1 MLVCW
6 SVDRYSLDNK
16 FGLIYHLGMEGNLQV
31 DFGINGFTPDWSR
44 LGVVVPPFTIEA
56 DPRFMYLSTETRRA
70 LSKVSYMVEAGQ
82 GASVIVGEVGTGKT
96 TLASWFH
103 SRYDRRPD
111 FVAAKVDEPPKR
123 SGLLLLRR
131 IAAEFGLRTRRAT
144 EDQLNELR
152 AFLIEQTADNVLP
165 LIIIDEAHE
174 LGEEQF
180 VELRRLLNFRDPRGG
195 KAYQLVLL
203 GRPELDIN
211 LRGVP
216 DFNDRVATRSS
227 LDPLTPDDTRAL
239 IEYRLLAAGR
249 DTKQAPL
256 FEEDAIMPIWRETRG
271 YPRSICLLCLHL
283 CLELL
288 AHDGAR
294 INEAFV
300 AEFLV
305 DHGGYRQAAL

>member
-1 MLVCW
+1 MYYHIMDDNRLLVREFE
-6 SVDRYSLDNK
+6 RYK
-16 FGLIYHLGMEGNLQV
+16 
-31 DFGINGFTPDWSR
+31 PDWGK

-70 LSKVSYMVEAGQ
+70 LARVSYMVDAGQ
-82 GASVIVGEVGTGKT
+82 GASIVVGEIGTGKT

-111 FVAAKVDEPPKR
+111 FVAAKVDEPPKK

-131 IAAEFGLRTRRAT
+131 IAAEFGLRGRRAT
-144 EDQLNELR
+144 EDQLNEFR
-152 AFLIEQTADNVLP
+152 AFLIEQSKQNVLP

-174 LGEEQF
+174 LGTEQF
-180 VELRRLLNFRDPRGG
+180 IELRRILNFRDPRGG
-195 KAYQLVLL
+195 KAYQIILL

-211 LRGVP
+211 LRDAP

-227 LDPLTPDDTRAL
+227 LDPLTPDDTKAL

-249 DTKQAPL
+249 DSKEPAL
-256 FEEDAIMPIWRETRG
+256 FTDDAVLPIWRETRG

-288 AHDGAR
+288 TTDGNQ
-294 INEAFV
+294 IDPEFV
-300 AEFLV
+300 NNFLER
-305 DHGGYRQAAL
+305 HQGYRQAGAVK

>member
-1 MLVCW
+1 
-6 SVDRYSLDNK
+6 
-16 FGLIYHLGMEGNLQV
+16 
-31 DFGINGFTPDWSR
+31 
-44 LGVVVPPFTIEA
+44 
-56 DPRFMYLSTETRRA
+56 

-111 FVAAKVDEPPKR
+111 FIAARVDEPPKK

-131 IAAEFGLRTRRAT
+131 IAAEFGVRTRRAT
-144 EDQLNELR
+144 EDQLNEMR
-152 AFLIEQTADNVLP
+152 DFLTETTAKGVLP
-165 LIIIDEAHE
+165 LVIVDEAHE
-174 LGEEQF
+174 LGPEQF
-180 VELRRLLNFRDPRGG
+180 TELRRLLNFRDPRGG

-203 GRPELDIN
+203 GRPELDII
-211 LRGVP
+211 LRDSP

-227 LDPLTPDDTRAL
+227 LDPLAPDDTRAL

-249 DTKQAPL
+249 DNKQPPL
-256 FEEDAIMPIWRETRG
+256 FTEDSILPIWRETRG

-288 AHDGAR
+288 ATGGQQV
-294 INEAFV
+294 N
-300 AEFLV
+300 AEFVSEFLEG
-305 DHGGYRQAAL
+305 HTGYRQAE

>member
-1 MLVCW
+1 MNESSQYEL
-6 SVDRYSLDNK
+6 K
-16 FGLIYHLGMEGNLQV
+16 FDQYKPNWDLI
-31 DFGINGFTPDWSR
+31 
-44 LGVVVPPFTIEA
+44 GVVVPPFTIEA

-82 GASVIVGEVGTGKT
+82 GASVIVGEIGTGKT

-111 FVAAKVDEPPKR
+111 FAAAKIDEAPKK

-144 EDQLNELR
+144 EDQLNEFR
-152 AFLIEQTADNVLP
+152 AFLVEESQRGVLP
-165 LIIIDEAHE
+165 LIIVDEAHE
-174 LGEEQF
+174 LSPEQF
-180 VELRRLLNFRDPRGG
+180 VELRRLLNFRDPSGG
-195 KAYQLVLL
+195 KAFQLILL

-211 LRGVP
+211 LRDSP

-227 LDPLTPDDTRAL
+227 LDPLTPDDTRSL

-249 DTKQAPL
+249 DSKQSPL
-256 FEEDAIMPIWRETRG
+256 FIDDSIIPIWKETRG
-271 YPRSICLLCLHL
+271 YPRSICLLCLHI

-288 AHDGAR
+288 AQKGTQVDA
-294 INEAFV
+294 AFV
-300 AEFLV
+300 ENFLQNHQ
-305 DHGGYRQAAL
+305 DYRRASE

>member
-1 MLVCW
+1 MGETILD
-6 SVDRYSLDNK
+6 SELGRYK
-16 FGLIYHLGMEGNLQV
+16 
-31 DFGINGFTPDWSR
+31 PDWEQ
-44 LGVVVPPFTIEA
+44 LGVVVAPFTIEA

-82 GASVIVGEVGTGKT
+82 GASVVVGEVGTGKT

-111 FVAAKVDEPPKR
+111 FVAARVDEPPKR

-131 IAAEFGLRTRRAT
+131 IAAEFGVRTRRAT

-152 AFLIEQTADNVLP
+152 DFLTETTVNDVLP
-165 LIIIDEAHE
+165 LIIVDEAHE
-174 LGEEQF
+174 LGPEQYS
-180 VELRRLLNFRDPRGG
+180 ELRRLLNFRDPRGN
-195 KAYQLVLL
+195 KAYQLILL

-211 LRGVP
+211 LRDSP

-227 LDPLTPDDTRAL
+227 LDPLAPDDTRSL

-249 DTKQAPL
+249 DRRQPPL
-256 FEEDAIMPIWRETRG
+256 FTDEAIMPIWRETRG
-271 YPRSICLLCLHL
+271 YPRRICLLCLHL

-288 AHDGAR
+288 ATGGTVVD
-294 INEAFV
+294 EAFV
-300 AEFLV
+300 DNFLE
-305 DHGGYRQAAL
+305 GQSGYRQAE

>member
-1 MLVCW
+1 MNNMQ
-6 SVDRYSLDNK
+6 LD
-16 FGLIYHLGMEGNLQV
+16 LELDQYA
-31 DFGINGFTPDWSR
+31 PDWEQ
-44 LGVVVPPFTIEA
+44 LGLVVPPFTIEA

-82 GASVIVGEVGTGKT
+82 GASIIVGEVGTGKT

-103 SRYDRRPD
+103 SRYHRRPD
-111 FVAAKVDEPPKR
+111 FVAAKVDEPPQK

-144 EDQLNELR
+144 EDQLNEFR
-152 AFLIEQTADNVLP
+152 SFLVKQSEKGVLP

-174 LGEEQF
+174 LGPDQF
-180 VELRRLLNFRDPRGG
+180 VELRRLLNFRDPQGG
-195 KAYQLVLL
+195 KAYQLILL

-211 LRGVP
+211 LRDVP

-227 LDPLTPDDTRAL
+227 LDPLTPDDTKSL

-249 DTKQAPL
+249 DNRQGSL
-256 FEEDAIMPIWRETRG
+256 FAEDAILPIWRETRG
-271 YPRSICLLCLHL
+271 YPRSICMLCLHL

-288 AHDGAR
+288 AEGADTNK
-294 INEAFV
+294 IDAQFV
-300 AEFLV
+300 SRFLEK
-305 DHGGYRQAAL
+305 HHSYRQAGSNEQ

>member
-1 MLVCW
+1 MGESLLD
-6 SVDRYSLDNK
+6 SELHRYK
-16 FGLIYHLGMEGNLQV
+16 
-31 DFGINGFTPDWSR
+31 PDWER
-44 LGVVVPPFTIEA
+44 LGVVVAPFTIEA

-111 FVAAKVDEPPKR
+111 FVAARVDEPPKK

-131 IAAEFGLRTRRAT
+131 IAAEFGVRTRRAT

-152 AFLIEQTADNVLP
+152 DFLTETTAKGVLP
-165 LIIIDEAHE
+165 LVIVDEAHE
-174 LGEEQF
+174 LGPEQF
-180 VELRRLLNFRDPRGG
+180 TELRRLLNFRDPRGG
-195 KAYQLVLL
+195 KAYQLILL
-203 GRPELDIN
+203 GRPELDII
-211 LRGVP
+211 LRDSP

-227 LDPLTPDDTRAL
+227 LDPLAPDDTRAL

-249 DTKQAPL
+249 DNKQPPL
-256 FEEDAIMPIWRETRG
+256 FTEDCILPIWRETRG

-288 AHDGAR
+288 ATGGRQID
-294 INEAFV
+294 
-300 AEFLV
+300 AEFVSSFLES
-305 DHGGYRQAAL
+305 HTGYRQAE

>member
-1 MLVCW
+1 MTNGNQ
-6 SVDRYSLDNK
+6 LD
-16 FGLIYHLGMEGNLQV
+16 LELDQYA
-31 DFGINGFTPDWSR
+31 PDWDR
-44 LGVVVPPFTIEA
+44 LDVVVPPFTIEA

-82 GASVIVGEVGTGKT
+82 GASVIVGEIGTGKT

-103 SRYDRRPD
+103 SRYQRRPD
-111 FVAAKVDEPPKR
+111 FIAAKIDEAPKK

-144 EDQLNELR
+144 EDQLNEFR
-152 AFLIEQTADNVLP
+152 ALLIEQSEKGILP
-165 LIIIDEAHE
+165 LIIVDEAHE
-174 LGEEQF
+174 LSPEQF
-180 VELRRLLNFRDPRGG
+180 IELRRLLNFRDPKGG
-195 KAYQLVLL
+195 KAYQLILL

-211 LRGVP
+211 LREVP

-227 LDPLTPDDTRAL
+227 LDPLTPDDTKSL

-249 DTKQAPL
+249 DSKQPPL
-256 FEEDAIMPIWRETRG
+256 FTDDAVLPIWRETRG

-288 AHDGAR
+288 ATKKDQIDADFVTTFLEHHHD
-294 INEAFV
+294 
-300 AEFLV
+300 
-305 DHGGYRQAAL
+305 YRQAVI

>member
-1 MLVCW
+1 MT
-6 SVDRYSLDNK
+6 DEI
-16 FGLIYHLGMEGNLQV
+16 IYPTRELEQ
-31 DFGINGFTPDWSR
+31 FSRPDWDR
-44 LGVVVPPFTIEA
+44 LGVVVSPFSIEA
-56 DPRFMYLSTETRRA
+56 DPRFMYLSTETKRA

-82 GASVIVGEVGTGKT
+82 GASIVVGEVGTGKT

-111 FVAAKVDEPPKR
+111 FVGAKVDEPPKR

-144 EDQLNELR
+144 EDQLNEFR
-152 AFLIEQTADNVLP
+152 AFLIDQSEQGVLP

-174 LGEEQF
+174 LEVEQF

-195 KAYQLVLL
+195 KAYQLILL

-211 LRGVP
+211 LRNVP

-227 LDPLTPDDTRAL
+227 LDPLTPEDTKAL

-249 DTKQAPL
+249 DPKQSPL
-256 FEEDAIMPIWRETRG
+256 FTDEAILPVWRATRG
-271 YPRSICLLCLHL
+271 YPRRICILCLHL

-288 AHDGAR
+288 VKQGLQIDPPFVEDFL
-294 INEAFV
+294 NEY
-300 AEFLV
+300 
-305 DHGGYRQAAL
+305 HSYRQLDGSKEQGS

>member
-1 MLVCW
+1 MAIGNQL
-6 SVDRYSLDNK
+6 DLEFEQYS
-16 FGLIYHLGMEGNLQV
+16 
-31 DFGINGFTPDWSR
+31 PDWDR
-44 LGVVVPPFTIEA
+44 IGVVVPPFTIEA

-103 SRYDRRPD
+103 SRYQRRPD
-111 FVAAKVDEPPKR
+111 FIAAKIDESPKK

-131 IAAEFGLRTRRAT
+131 IAAEFGIRTRRAT
-144 EDQLNELR
+144 EDQLNEFR
-152 AFLIEQTADNVLP
+152 ALLVEQSSNGILP

-174 LGEEQF
+174 LSPEQF

-195 KAYQLVLL
+195 KAFQLVLL

-211 LRGVP
+211 LREVP

-227 LDPLTPDDTRAL
+227 LDPLTPEDTNSL

-249 DTKQAPL
+249 DSKQTPI
-256 FEEDAIMPIWRETRG
+256 FSEDAILPIWRETKG

-288 AHDGAR
+288 ASNSNQIDADFVSKFLEDHHD
-294 INEAFV
+294 
-300 AEFLV
+300 
-305 DHGGYRQAAL
+305 YRQAS

>member
-1 MLVCW
+1 MVESLLETDL
-6 SVDRYSLDNK
+6 SRYK
-16 FGLIYHLGMEGNLQV
+16 
-31 DFGINGFTPDWSR
+31 PDWEK
-44 LGVVVPPFTIEA
+44 LGVVVAPFTIEA

-70 LSKVSYMVEAGQ
+70 LAKVSYMVEAGQ
-82 GASVIVGEVGTGKT
+82 GASVVVGEVGTGKT

-111 FVAAKVDEPPKR
+111 FVAARVDEPPKK

-131 IAAEFGLRTRRAT
+131 IAAEFGVRTRRAT

-152 AFLIEQTADNVLP
+152 DFLTETTARSVLP
-165 LIIIDEAHE
+165 LVIIDEAHE
-174 LGEEQF
+174 LEPEQYK
-180 VELRRLLNFRDPRGG
+180 ELRRLLNFRDPRGG
-195 KAYQLVLL
+195 KAYQLILL

-211 LRGVP
+211 LRGAK

-227 LDPLTPDDTRAL
+227 LDPLAPDDTAAL

-249 DTKQAPL
+249 ENRMPPL
-256 FEEDAIMPIWRETRG
+256 FLPDSILPIWRETRG

-288 AHDGAR
+288 VTGGAQIDGA
-294 INEAFV
+294 FV
-300 AEFLV
+300 DRFLET
-305 DHGGYRQAAL
+305 HSGYRQAE

>member
-1 MLVCW
+1 MDTNQL
-6 SVDRYSLDNK
+6 DR
-16 FGLIYHLGMEGNLQV
+16 
-31 DFGINGFTPDWSR
+31 DFEQFSPDWDR

-103 SRYDRRPD
+103 SRYHRRPD
-111 FVAAKVDEPPKR
+111 FEAAKVDEPPKK

-144 EDQLNELR
+144 EDQLNEFR
-152 AFLIEQTADNVLP
+152 AFLIEQSAEGVLP

-174 LGEEQF
+174 LGPDQF
-180 VELRRLLNFRDPRGG
+180 VELRRLLNFRDPQGG
-195 KAYQLVLL
+195 KAFQLVLL

-211 LRGVP
+211 LRQVP

-227 LDPLTPDDTRAL
+227 LDPLTPDDMKSL

-249 DTKQAPL
+249 DARQGPL
-256 FEEDAIMPIWRETRG
+256 FTDDAILPIWRETRG

-288 AHDGAR
+288 VTSGSK
-294 INEAFV
+294 INADFV
-300 AEFLV
+300 TKFLEN
-305 DHGGYRQAAL
+305 HHGYRQATN

>member
-1 MLVCW
+1 MGETILD
-6 SVDRYSLDNK
+6 SELGRYK
-16 FGLIYHLGMEGNLQV
+16 
-31 DFGINGFTPDWSR
+31 PDWER
-44 LGVVVPPFTIEA
+44 LGVVVAPFTIEA

-82 GASVIVGEVGTGKT
+82 GASVVVGEVGTGKT

-111 FVAAKVDEPPKR
+111 FVAARVDEPPKR

-131 IAAEFGLRTRRAT
+131 IAAEFGVRTRRAT

-152 AFLIEQTADNVLP
+152 DFLTETTVNDVLP
-165 LIIIDEAHE
+165 LIIVDEAHE
-174 LGEEQF
+174 LGPEQYS
-180 VELRRLLNFRDPRGG
+180 ELRRLLNFRDPRGN
-195 KAYQLVLL
+195 KAYQLILL

-211 LRGVP
+211 LRDSP

-227 LDPLTPDDTRAL
+227 LDPLAPDDTRSL

-249 DTKQAPL
+249 DRRQPAL
-256 FEEDAIMPIWRETRG
+256 FTDEAIMPIWRETRG
-271 YPRSICLLCLHL
+271 YPRRICLLCLHL

-288 AHDGAR
+288 ATGGTVVD
-294 INEAFV
+294 EAFV
-300 AEFLV
+300 NNFLE
-305 DHGGYRQAAL
+305 GQSGYRQAE

>member
-1 MLVCW
+1 MNNVQ
-6 SVDRYSLDNK
+6 LD
-16 FGLIYHLGMEGNLQV
+16 LELDQYA
-31 DFGINGFTPDWSR
+31 PDWER
-44 LGVVVPPFTIEA
+44 LGLVVPPFTIEA

-103 SRYDRRPD
+103 SRYHRRPD
-111 FVAAKVDEPPKR
+111 FLAAKVDEPPQK

-144 EDQLNELR
+144 EDQLNEFR
-152 AFLIEQTADNVLP
+152 SFLVKQSDSGVLP

-174 LGEEQF
+174 LGPDQF

-195 KAYQLVLL
+195 KAYQLILL

-211 LRGVP
+211 LRDVP

-227 LDPLTPDDTRAL
+227 LDPLTPEDTKSL
-239 IEYRLLAAGR
+239 IEYRLLAAGQ
-249 DTKQAPL
+249 DSKQGSL
-256 FEEDAIMPIWRETRG
+256 FTDDAMLPIWRETKG
-271 YPRSICLLCLHL
+271 YPRSICMLCLHL

-288 AHDGAR
+288 AVSDGNKK
-294 INEAFV
+294 ID
-300 AEFLV
+300 AEFVTKFLEK
-305 DHGGYRQAAL
+305 HHSYRQAADDNQ

>member
-1 MLVCW
+1 MRM
-6 SVDRYSLDNK
+6 SIGNQLD
-16 FGLIYHLGMEGNLQV
+16 LELDQYA
-31 DFGINGFTPDWSR
+31 PDWDR

-82 GASVIVGEVGTGKT
+82 GASVIVGEIGTGKT

-103 SRYDRRPD
+103 SRYQRRPD
-111 FVAAKVDEPPKR
+111 FIAAKIDESPKK

-131 IAAEFGLRTRRAT
+131 IAAEFGIRTRRAT
-144 EDQLNELR
+144 EDQLNEFR
-152 AFLIEQTADNVLP
+152 ALLVEQSEKGVLP
-165 LIIIDEAHE
+165 LIIVDEAHE
-174 LGEEQF
+174 LSAEQF
-180 VELRRLLNFRDPRGG
+180 IELRRLLNFRDPRGG
-195 KAYQLVLL
+195 KAYQLILL

-211 LRGVP
+211 LREVP

-227 LDPLTPDDTRAL
+227 LDPLTPDDTRSL

-249 DTKQAPL
+249 DSKQESL
-256 FEEDAIMPIWRETRG
+256 FTDDAVLPIWQETRG

-288 AHDGAR
+288 ATNSSRVDA
-294 INEAFV
+294 AFV
-300 AEFLV
+300 DTFLKKHH
-305 DHGGYRQAAL
+305 DYRQAVIK

>member
-1 MLVCW
+1 MSEEVYPALEIEHFV
-6 SVDRYSLDNK
+6 
-16 FGLIYHLGMEGNLQV
+16 Q
-31 DFGINGFTPDWSR
+31 PDWS
-44 LGVVVPPFTIEA
+44 LLDVVVPPFSIEA
-56 DPRFMYLSTETRRA
+56 DPRFMYLSTETKRA

-82 GASVIVGEVGTGKT
+82 GASIVVGEVGTGKT

-144 EDQLNELR
+144 EDQLNEFR
-152 AFLIEQTADNVLP
+152 SFLVQQSSQGVLP

-174 LGEEQF
+174 LGIEQF

-195 KAYQLVLL
+195 KAYQLILL

-211 LRGVP
+211 LREVP

-227 LDPLTPDDTRAL
+227 LDPLTPDDTKAL

-249 DTKQAPL
+249 DGRKSPL
-256 FEEDAIMPIWRETRG
+256 FNDSAVLTIWQETRG

-283 CLELL
+283 CLELIVQK
-288 AHDGAR
+288 GAYIDDR
-294 INEAFV
+294 FV
-300 AEFLV
+300 ATFLERQ
-305 DHGGYRQAAL
+305 HSYRQLDGEVTE

>member
-1 MLVCW
+1 LARRDGVINMVESLLE
-6 SVDRYSLDNK
+6 SDLGRYK
-16 FGLIYHLGMEGNLQV
+16 
-31 DFGINGFTPDWSR
+31 PDWEK
-44 LGVVVPPFTIEA
+44 LGVVVAPFTIEA

-82 GASVIVGEVGTGKT
+82 GASVVVGEVGTGKT

-111 FVAAKVDEPPKR
+111 FVAARVDEPPKK

-131 IAAEFGLRTRRAT
+131 IAAEFGVRTRRAT

-152 AFLIEQTADNVLP
+152 DFLTETTARGVLP
-165 LIIIDEAHE
+165 LVIIDEAHE
-174 LGEEQF
+174 LEPEQF
-180 VELRRLLNFRDPRGG
+180 KELRRLLNFRDPRGG
-195 KAYQLVLL
+195 KAYQLILL

-211 LRGVP
+211 LRHSR

-227 LDPLTPDDTRAL
+227 LDPLAPDDTASL

-249 DTKQAPL
+249 DGRQPPL
-256 FEEDAIMPIWRETRG
+256 FTPDAVLPIWRETRG

-283 CLELL
+283 CLELIV
-288 AHDGAR
+288 AGGTQID
-294 INEAFV
+294 EPFV
-300 AEFLV
+300 NKFLET
-305 DHGGYRQAAL
+305 HTGYRQAGNDE

>member
-1 MLVCW
+1 MNNVQ
-6 SVDRYSLDNK
+6 LD
-16 FGLIYHLGMEGNLQV
+16 LELDQYAPE
-31 DFGINGFTPDWSR
+31 WER
-44 LGVVVPPFTIEA
+44 LGLVVPPFTIEA

-82 GASVIVGEVGTGKT
+82 GASIIIGEVGTGKT

-103 SRYDRRPD
+103 SRYHRRPD
-111 FVAAKVDEPPKR
+111 FVAAKVDEPPQK

-144 EDQLNELR
+144 EDQLNEFR
-152 AFLIEQTADNVLP
+152 SFLVKQSESGVLP

-174 LGEEQF
+174 LGPDQF

-195 KAYQLVLL
+195 KAYQLILL

-211 LRGVP
+211 LRDVP

-227 LDPLTPDDTRAL
+227 LDPLTPDDTKSL

-249 DTKQAPL
+249 DTKQGPL
-256 FEEDAIMPIWRETRG
+256 FTDDAILPIWRETRG
-271 YPRSICLLCLHL
+271 YPRSICMLCLHL

-288 AHDGAR
+288 AVGAGATK
-294 INEAFV
+294 IDAPFV
-300 AEFLV
+300 SRFLET
-305 DHGGYRQAAL
+305 HHSYRQAGSNEQ

>member
-1 MLVCW
+1 M
-6 SVDRYSLDNK
+6 VDNVSPVLEIEK
-16 FGLIYHLGMEGNLQV
+16 ETQQ
-31 DFGINGFTPDWSR
+31 DWDR
-44 LGVVVPPFTIEA
+44 LGVVVPPFSIEA
-56 DPRFMYLSTETRRA
+56 DPRFMYLSTETKRA

-82 GASVIVGEVGTGKT
+82 GASIVIGEVGTGKT

-144 EDQLNELR
+144 EDQLNEFRTYLVKR
-152 AFLIEQTADNVLP
+152 SIEGVLP

-174 LGEEQF
+174 LGVDQF

-195 KAYQLVLL
+195 KAYQLILL

-211 LRGVP
+211 LRDVP

-227 LDPLTPDDTRAL
+227 LDPLTPDDTKAL

-249 DTKQAPL
+249 DGRQNPL
-256 FEEDAIMPIWRETRG
+256 FTDGAILPIWQETRG
-271 YPRSICLLCLHL
+271 YPRSICLLSLHL

-288 AHDGAR
+288 HRNGTQIDD
-294 INEAFV
+294 EFV
-300 AEFLV
+300 ASFLER
-305 DHGGYRQAAL
+305 HHSYRRLDNSSNNE

>member
-1 MLVCW
+1 MIDEIVHPALEIEHSQPNW
-6 SVDRYSLDNK
+6 
-16 FGLIYHLGMEGNLQV
+16 E
-31 DFGINGFTPDWSR
+31 R
-44 LGVVVPPFTIEA
+44 LGVVVPPFSIEA
-56 DPRFMYLSTETRRA
+56 DPRFMYLSTETKRA

-82 GASVIVGEVGTGKT
+82 GASIVVGEIGTGKT

-103 SRYDRRPD
+103 SRYHRRPD
-111 FVAAKVDEPPKR
+111 FVAAKVDETPKK

-144 EDQLNELR
+144 EDQLNEFR
-152 AFLIEQTADNVLP
+152 AFLVEQSAEGVLP
-165 LIIIDEAHE
+165 LIIVDEAHE
-174 LGEEQF
+174 LGVEQF

-195 KAYQLVLL
+195 KAYQLILL

-211 LRGVP
+211 LREVP

-227 LDPLTPDDTRAL
+227 LDPLTPEDTKAL

-249 DTKQAPL
+249 DARQRPL
-256 FEEDAIMPIWRETRG
+256 FADSAILPVWQETRG

-288 AHDGAR
+288 ETNGPIID
-294 INEAFV
+294 EAFV
-300 AEFLV
+300 HYFLNKQ
-305 DHGGYRQAAL
+305 HSYRRLEKENGLVNA

>member
-1 MLVCW
+1 MT
-6 SVDRYSLDNK
+6 DQFILDNET
-16 FGLIYHLGMEGNLQV
+16 Y
-31 DFGINGFTPDWSR
+31 TPDWDR
-44 LGVVVPPFTIEA
+44 LGVAVSPFTIEA

-82 GASVIVGEVGTGKT
+82 GASTIVGEIGTGKT

-111 FVAAKVDEPPKR
+111 FVAAKIDEPPKK

-144 EDQLNELR
+144 EDQLNEFR
-152 AFLIEQTADNVLP
+152 AFLTEQTAEGILP

-174 LGEEQF
+174 LGPEQF

-195 KAYQLVLL
+195 KAFQLVLL

-211 LRGVP
+211 LREVP

-227 LDPLTPDDTRAL
+227 LDPLTPDDTRSL

-249 DTKQAPL
+249 DSKQPPL
-256 FEEDAIMPIWRETRG
+256 FTGDAILPIWQETRG

-283 CLELL
+283 CLELS
-288 AHDGAR
+288 ASDGYQ
-294 INEAFV
+294 ITGEFV
-300 AEFLV
+300 TNFL
-305 DHGGYRQAAL
+305 DSHHGYR

>member
-1 MLVCW
+1 MNEDPLDFNHYTPNW
-6 SVDRYSLDNK
+6 DR
-16 FGLIYHLGMEGNLQV
+16 I
-31 DFGINGFTPDWSR
+31 
-44 LGVVVPPFTIEA
+44 GVVVPPFTIEA

-70 LSKVSYMVEAGQ
+70 LSKVSYMVESGQ
-82 GASVIVGEVGTGKT
+82 GASVIVGEIGTGKT

-111 FVAAKVDEPPKR
+111 FAAAKIDESPKK

-144 EDQLNELR
+144 EDQLNEFR
-152 AFLIEQTADNVLP
+152 AFLVEQSAKGILP

-174 LGEEQF
+174 LGPEQF
-180 VELRRLLNFRDPRGG
+180 IELRRLLNFRDPRGG

-211 LRGVP
+211 LRESP

-227 LDPLTPDDTRAL
+227 LDPLTPDDTRSL

-249 DTKQAPL
+249 DGKQLSL
-256 FEEDAIMPIWRETRG
+256 FTDDAILPIWRETKG

-283 CLELL
+283 TLELL
-288 AHDGAR
+288 MSDSAQ
-294 INEAFV
+294 IN
-300 AEFLV
+300 AEFVQSFLEN
-305 DHGGYRQAAL
+305 HHGYRRAGE

>member
-1 MLVCW
+1 VVIYQL
-6 SVDRYSLDNK
+6 LDNQ
-16 FGLIYHLGMEGNLQV
+16 INLLYDIDMNEDPL
-31 DFGINGFTPDWSR
+31 DFNHYTPNWNR
-44 LGVVVPPFTIEA
+44 IGVVVPPFTIEA

-82 GASVIVGEVGTGKT
+82 GASVIVGEIGTGKT

-103 SRYDRRPD
+103 SRYHRRPD
-111 FVAAKVDEPPKR
+111 FAAAKIDESPKK

-144 EDQLNELR
+144 EDQLNEFR
-152 AFLIEQTADNVLP
+152 AFLVEQSAKGILP

-174 LGEEQF
+174 LSPEQF

-211 LRGVP
+211 LRESP

-227 LDPLTPDDTRAL
+227 LDPLTPDDTRSL

-249 DTKQAPL
+249 DTKQTPL
-256 FEEDAIMPIWRETRG
+256 FTDDAILPIWRETRG

-283 CLELL
+283 TLELL
-288 AHDGAR
+288 MSDSAQ
-294 INEAFV
+294 IN
-300 AEFLV
+300 AEFVQSFLEN
-305 DHGGYRQAAL
+305 HHGYRQAGE

>member
-1 MLVCW
+1 MSADIFPMLEIDQFFQPKW
-6 SVDRYSLDNK
+6 ETL
-16 FGLIYHLGMEGNLQV
+16 GL
-31 DFGINGFTPDWSR
+31 
-44 LGVVVPPFTIEA
+44 VVPPFSIEA
-56 DPRFMYLSTETRRA
+56 DPRFMYLSTETKRA

-82 GASVIVGEVGTGKT
+82 GASIIIGEVGTGKT

-103 SRYDRRPD
+103 SRYARRPD

-131 IAAEFGLRTRRAT
+131 IASEFGLRTRRAT
-144 EDQLNELR
+144 EDQLNEFR
-152 AFLIEQTADNVLP
+152 AYLVEQTAKGVLP

-174 LGEEQF
+174 LGAEQF
-180 VELRRLLNFRDPRGG
+180 TELRRLLNFRDPRGG

-211 LRGVP
+211 LRSVP

-227 LDPLTPDDTRAL
+227 LDPLPPEDTKAL
-239 IEYRLLAAGR
+239 IEYRLFAAGR
-249 DTKQAPL
+249 SPSQGTL
-256 FEEDAIMPIWRETRG
+256 FTDDAALLIWKTTRG

-288 AHDGAR
+288 AQGKGGLID
-294 INEAFV
+294 EAFV
-300 AEFLV
+300 NAFL
-305 DHGGYRQAAL
+305 DKHQNYRQLEENS

>member
-1 MLVCW
+1 MVIYQL
-6 SVDRYSLDNK
+6 LDNQ
-16 FGLIYHLGMEGNLQV
+16 INLLYDIDMNEDPL
-31 DFGINGFTPDWSR
+31 DFNHYTPNWDR
-44 LGVVVPPFTIEA
+44 IGVVVPPFTIEA

-82 GASVIVGEVGTGKT
+82 GASVIVGEIGTGKT

-111 FVAAKVDEPPKR
+111 FAAAKIDESPKK

-144 EDQLNELR
+144 EDQLNEFR
-152 AFLIEQTADNVLP
+152 AFLVEQSAQGILP

-174 LGEEQF
+174 LGPEQF
-180 VELRRLLNFRDPRGG
+180 IELRRLLNFRDPRGG

-211 LRGVP
+211 LRESP

-227 LDPLTPDDTRAL
+227 LDPLTPDDTRSL

-249 DTKQAPL
+249 DGKQLPL
-256 FEEDAIMPIWRETRG
+256 FADDAILPIWRETKG

-283 CLELL
+283 TLELL
-288 AHDGAR
+288 MSHSTQID
-294 INEAFV
+294 
-300 AEFLV
+300 AEFVQSFLEN
-305 DHGGYRQAAL
+305 HHGYRRAGE

>member
-1 MLVCW
+1 MA
-6 SVDRYSLDNK
+6 NK
-16 FGLIYHLGMEGNLQV
+16 FEFEIEQYK
-31 DFGINGFTPDWSR
+31 PDWDR

-82 GASVIVGEVGTGKT
+82 GASVIVGEIGTGKT

-103 SRYDRRPD
+103 SRYHRRPD
-111 FVAAKVDEPPKR
+111 FVAAKIDETPKK

-144 EDQLNELR
+144 EDQLNEFR
-152 AFLIEQTADNVLP
+152 AFLIEQTEKGILP

-174 LGEEQF
+174 LFPEQF
-180 VELRRLLNFRDPRGG
+180 VELRRLLNFRDPQGG

-211 LRGVP
+211 LREVP

-227 LDPLTPDDTRAL
+227 LDPLTPDDTKSL

-249 DTKQAPL
+249 TSKQPPL
-256 FEEDAIMPIWRETRG
+256 FTDEAILPIWRETRG
-271 YPRSICLLCLHL
+271 YPRSICMLCLHL
-283 CLELL
+283 CLEFLST
-288 AHDGAR
+288 DGLQ
-294 INEAFV
+294 IDEPFV
-300 AEFLV
+300 IQFLE
-305 DHGGYRQAAL
+305 DHYDYRQAVD